1 MDERLAPARTELL
14 IIRLRRGEAGAF
26 SELVEM
32 WEKRLFYFVR
42 RIVRREEEAWDVVQ
56 ETWAKVHAGV
66 PGLKNP
72 SAFPAWMYRIARHTA
87 ISHLRKSQRCELL
100 EEDDLRQE
108 VLEATDSGGFS
119 VDEAELIHWGLDQLP
134 LPQREA
140 LTLFFLEGFSLSEI
154 AGIARVSTG
163 TIKSRLYY
171 GKKRLREIIEQEDR
185 GYE

>member
-1 MDERLAPARTELL
+1 M
-14 IIRLRRGEAGAF
+14 
-26 SELVEM
+26 
-32 WEKRLFYFVR
+32 
-42 RIVRREEEAWDVVQ
+42 
-56 ETWAKVHAGV
+56 
-66 PGLKNP
+66 
-72 SAFPAWMYRIARHTA
+72 
-87 ISHLRKSQRCELL
+87 
-100 EEDDLRQE
+100 
-108 VLEATDSGGFS
+108 
-119 VDEAELIHWGLDQLP
+119 P